1 MIVRI
6 LDQQDESSSIN
17 GLVVT
22 NDEQLSEVLESART
36 RQPFFAGLIGE
47 NGYEL
52 LIGIG
57 ESFGCAQYSRSDGE
71 PPYLVAVSPARI
83 IGHDHIEFLAGN
95 TPTPISSR
103 YILPFEKVKEI
114 ASYFRA
120 TGMRSTDVSWEQI

>member
-6 LDQQDESSSIN
+6 YDYQDQTSSLN
-17 GLVVT
+17 GLTLT
-22 NDEQLSEVLESART
+22 NDDQLLQVLESART

-52 LIGIG
+52 LIGIAG
-57 ESFGCAQYSRSDGE
+57 SFGCAQYSRSDGE
-71 PPYLVAVSPARI
+71 PPYLVAVSSARI
-83 IGHDHIEFLAGN
+83 IAHDHFEFLAGN

-103 YILPFEKVKEI
+103 YILPFEKVKKI

-120 TGMRSTDVSWEQI
+120 TGARSTDVSWEQI

>member
-6 LDQQDESSSIN
+6 LDQQNESSSIN

-22 NDEQLSEVLESART
+22 SDEQLSEVLESART

-47 NGYEL
+47 NGYQL

-57 ESFGCAQYSRSDGE
+57 GSFGCTQYSRSDGE

-120 TGMRSTDVSWEQI
+120 TGTRSPDVSWEQI